1 MNVASLS
8 DVPVWTLVLVGV
20 LIVFQLVLEI
30 YALVKLFKTPDERL
44 VLGNKWPWVAIIVL
58 VNILGAIIFLAVGRK
73 PAVMAESAPVADGSA
88 QADRAAKAAD
98 VLYGSREGE

>member
-1 MNVASLS
+1 MNVTSLS
-8 DVPVWTLVLVGV
+8 DVPTWTLALMGV

-73 PAVMAESAPVADGSA
+73 PAVMAEPAPAASDTA
-88 QADRAAKAAD
+88 RIDRAERAAD
-98 VLYGSREGE
+98 VLYGSGEGE